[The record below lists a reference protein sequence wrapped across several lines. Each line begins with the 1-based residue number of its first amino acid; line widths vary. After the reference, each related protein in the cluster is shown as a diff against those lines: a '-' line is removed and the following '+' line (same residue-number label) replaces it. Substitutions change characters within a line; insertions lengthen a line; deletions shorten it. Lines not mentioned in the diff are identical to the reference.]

1 MDFEYKQLSSSLLRD
16 LHYLFRISG
25 KRISFFQMQKKYDTK
40 RFGSEYIGFIAYDAS
55 KNLPV
60 GFYGV
65 LPVEAIYFG
74 KKITIAQSADT
85 ITHPDYRKLGIFK
98 NLAEKTYELC
108 LKSGINLLFGIPNYN
123 SYHGFIKYLDWED
136 KGIFLKFT
144 KKISTIPVNAF
155 VNKLKIFQPIYF
167 SYIKLILLLFG
178 KSNKLHFK
186 NFINHEFFIPFTP
199 NYRDYK
205 VNNGKFEVE
214 IRRVK
219 LIFSFKGYMKI
230 GMYDTSEGDFSSI
243 NLRLKLIAI
252 LSGSHK
258 IVFQKLDSL
267 CDENTKND
275 FSSYSI
281 SEGLPFIQKK
291 IFENRINDDL
301 LNINYFDFDTF

>member
-1 MDFEYKQLSSSLLRD
+1 MDFEYKQLSSSLLKD

-25 KRISFFQMQKKYDTK
+25 KRISFFQIQKKYDTK

-136 KGIFLKFT
+136 KGRFLKFT

-155 VNKLKIFQPIYF
+155 VNKLKIF
-167 SYIKLILLLFG
+167 
-178 KSNKLHFK
+178 
-186 NFINHEFFIPFTP
+186 
-199 NYRDYK
+199 
-205 VNNGKFEVE
+205 
-214 IRRVK
+214 
-219 LIFSFKGYMKI
+219 
-230 GMYDTSEGDFSSI
+230 
-243 NLRLKLIAI
+243 
-252 LSGSHK
+252 
-258 IVFQKLDSL
+258 
-267 CDENTKND
+267 
-275 FSSYSI
+275 
-281 SEGLPFIQKK
+281 
-291 IFENRINDDL
+291 
-301 LNINYFDFDTF
+301 